1 MLRNEGGGGAYENGV
16 LNLTR
21 IKTYSGRL
29 LEMNNS
35 FRYFSMLLIIFI
47 FIFSISSIPTV
58 AKSTNEIQGHDI
70 GCPNET
76 GYMPEEE
83 YADYGTAKEKLQAE
97 LKLQAFTRMNEI
109 YFNTV
114 ASTTI
119 NINQEMIGAAE
130 LEELEDILSKYGN
143 GMTVSKLFN
152 NTMKNPGDYQS
163 KWVNMTPEEQ
173 ITYYYCGPASGAM
186 VLKGKGI
193 STSQSILAGSSYMD
207 TDSTQ
212 QTYLWRVPY
221 ALNKYKGTN
230 GLSFNYEYIQSYSGE
245 SAVNWAIR
253 MTNAAIGCLLTD
265 YGTVYDTKSTD
276 SLMLDGYQSV
286 PSTGLY
292 HYVAGYGFDSS
303 DPSNR
308 VCYYMDPNPSG
319 VGSYS
324 HTDSYGPHNIGFRE
338 MGDLTKPLGLVF

>member
-1 MLRNEGGGGAYENGV
+1 
-16 LNLTR
+16 
-21 IKTYSGRL
+21 
-29 LEMNNS
+29 MNKS
-35 FRYFSMLLIIFI
+35 FRTLSLILTVFI
-47 FIFSISSIPTV
+47 FIFSISSIPTF
-58 AKSTNEIQGHDI
+58 AQSTSEKQGNNI

-83 YADYGTAKEKLQAE
+83 YADYGTDEEKLQAE

-114 ASTTI
+114 ASDTI
-119 NINQEMIGAAE
+119 NINKEMMATE
-130 LEELEDILSKYGN
+130 LEELEDILNKYGN

-173 ITYYYCGPASGAM
+173 TTYYYCGPASGAM

-221 ALNKYKGTN
+221 GLNKYKGTN
-230 GLSFNYEYIQSYSGE
+230 GLSFNYAYIQTNSGE
-245 SAVNWAIR
+245 SAVDWAIR
-253 MTNAAIGCLLTD
+253 MTNAAIGCLLTE
-265 YGTVYDTKSTD
+265 YGTVYDTKSIGD
-276 SLMLDGYQSV
+276 LMLEGYQSV
-286 PSTGLY
+286 PSSGLY

-308 VCYYMDPNPSG
+308 VCYYMDPNPNG
-319 VGSYS
+319 AGSYS
-324 HTDSYGPHNIGFRE
+324 HTNSSGPHE
-338 MGDLTKPLGLVF
+338 MSFYKMGQLTKPLGLVF